1 MLALVV
7 GVALCHPLWAAAR
20 TTYKWLD
27 QSGNVTYGDYPPRG
41 SAAQPIRI
49 STGTSAA
56 PTADAPPDAVAA
68 DGQEAVAV
76 AAADTRAPG
85 LSAAKAAELCQQAR
99 TNLEI
104 LDSHALIRQTDAD
117 GKVRILDDATKQEQ
131 IATARDII
139 NAHCR

>member
-27 QSGNVTYGDYPPRG
+27 QSGNVTYGDYPPTG

-49 STGTSAA
+49 STGTSTAS
-56 PTADAPPDAVAA
+56 TADAPPAAIAA
-68 DGQEAVAV
+68 DRQQAV
-76 AAADTRAPG
+76 AAADTRASG
-85 LSAAKAAELCQQAR
+85 LSAEKAAELCQQAR

-104 LDSHALIRQTDAD
+104 LQSHALIRQTDAD
-117 GKVRILDDATKQEQ
+117 GKVHILDDATKQEQ
-131 IATARDII
+131 IATAGDII
-139 NAHCR
+139 KAHCR